1 MCERACMCHKL
12 GIQLGGSLNSWT
24 RIKITNKVVKG
35 VRVHMHHLYMYMK
48 AVLRINVL
56 VMFNF
61 FLFEYIF
68 QHKHYWCNCS
78 ISDCWRELT
87 WQEYYL
93 SIRHSIYYSCCLVF
107 RRNNYTAILHVPLAV
122 FIYFH
127 FPDRCETTGGPLLL
141 WVLGNHCLLSGI
153 HDSIPSIFGTCLGG
167 MHYIK

>member
-1 MCERACMCHKL
+1 MCHKL

-68 QHKHYWCNCS
+68 QHKHY
-78 ISDCWRELT
+78 
-87 WQEYYL
+87 
-93 SIRHSIYYSCCLVF
+93 
-107 RRNNYTAILHVPLAV
+107 
-122 FIYFH
+122 
-127 FPDRCETTGGPLLL
+127 
-141 WVLGNHCLLSGI
+141 
-153 HDSIPSIFGTCLGG
+153 
-167 MHYIK
+167 